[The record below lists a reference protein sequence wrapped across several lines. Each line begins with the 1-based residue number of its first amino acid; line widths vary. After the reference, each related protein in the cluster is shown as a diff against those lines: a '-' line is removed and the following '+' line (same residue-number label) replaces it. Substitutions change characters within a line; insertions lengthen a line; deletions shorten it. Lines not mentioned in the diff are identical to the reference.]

1 MVGSAYEDA
10 MLEHDQSSLVPTDPD
25 SEERRVGYKNPPVHS
40 RFKAGLSGNP
50 SGRAKGSRNLKTL
63 FQKVLKEEVSLRDGE
78 RVKKVSKAEAVIR
91 SIVIGALKGDSR
103 CLGML
108 LRVAECTG
116 EFDDKAEEGK
126 QPTVVVLRTFYD
138 GKQDES

>member
-1 MVGSAYEDA
+1 MFGSAYEDA
-10 MLEHDQSSLVPTDPD
+10 MLEHDQTSLVPTDPH
-25 SEERRVGYKNPPVHS
+25 SAERRVGYKNPPVHS

-91 SIVIGALKGDSR
+91 SIIVGALKGDSR

-116 EFDDKAEEGK
+116 EFEDKGEQGTK
-126 QPTVVVLRTFYD
+126 PTIVMVRTFYD
-138 GKQDES
+138 GNPNAT

>member
-1 MVGSAYEDA
+1 
-10 MLEHDQSSLVPTDPD
+10 MLHNDRQLIPLEAAETK
-25 SEERRVGYKNPPVHS
+25 VGYKNPPVHS
-40 RFKAGLSGNP
+40 RFKTGTSGNP

-91 SIVIGALKGDSR
+91 SIVVGALKGDSR

-108 LRVAECTG
+108 LRVAESTG
-116 EFDDKAEEGK
+116 EFEDKGEEG
-126 QPTVVVLRTFYD
+126 TRAAIVMVRTFYD
-138 GKQDES
+138 GNPNAT